1 MALYQDGILVSGAN
15 TLPKLTQAQ
24 YDALPAELKPE
35 YWVCLDKDYDD
46 ILAEKSDIG
55 NIESGTTASR
65 AYSVGELVYVSGTL
79 YRVKTAIASGATF
92 TVGTNVE
99 VTNVSNIIK
108 EVNKGSVSVSSDGT
122 KTFATL
128 LNELYALIDM
138 SKMSIHSKLAV
149 GGYLFT
155 RYTTTLT
162 FTGTSTSSSTLDTR
176 TITIGSNDS
185 VYYEGVISASGFTSY
200 DISTIVAPIGTT
212 ITLYY

>member
-55 NIESGTTASR
+55 NVESGTTASR

-92 TVGTNVE
+92 TVGTNIE
-99 VTNVSNIIK
+99 VTNVSNQVNRKIDADQFK
-108 EVNKGSVSVSSDGT
+108 NEVVTITTDANGQYQYENLGNGNGINLLSVSSISSQVQITSVRTNGYHTYIFTVAGFDANGDLR
-122 KTFATL
+122 KVP
-128 LNELYALIDM
+128 NSSVLIDV
-138 SKMSIHSKLAV
+138 I
-149 GGYLFT
+149 YLI
-155 RYTTTLT
+155 R
-162 FTGTSTSSSTLDTR
+162 
-176 TITIGSNDS
+176 
-185 VYYEGVISASGFTSY
+185 
-200 DISTIVAPIGTT
+200 
-212 ITLYY
+212 